1 MDRDKCLRL
10 DQNCALTHTRDRF
23 ALPEEVL
30 YFDGNSLGALPKTTT
45 TDVTKAI
52 EQEWGEG
59 LIKSWLDAD
68 WFFLSAEAGDAIAP
82 LIGASAGEVTVSDST
97 SINIFKLAAALLRQN
112 DGRSKVITE
121 RGNFP
126 TDAYILEG
134 IIDLL
139 DKDHELHLA
148 EPEHIMD
155 SIDDQTALVLLT
167 HTNYRTGAMHD
178 MAGITAKCNSQNVPV
193 IWDLCHSA
201 GAVPLALNEWGVDY
215 AVGCTYKFLNSGP
228 GAPAFSYVSQA
239 AIKNFKPVVTG
250 WFSHRNQFGF
260 EDGYQAS
267 DSINKCL
274 VGSPQILSLR
284 GVLNGIKSFDNV
296 SMLDL
301 RDKSV
306 ALAELFIELAD
317 EKLAKFGLELAS
329 PRETAQRGSQV
340 SFNHPAAYAICK
352 TLIDRNVIPDF
363 REPNILR
370 FGITPLYMRY
380 VDVWDVVEIIGN
392 IMADSAWQKFT
403 SDVKEAVT

>member
-1 MDRDKCLRL
+1 MDRQDCQRL
-10 DQNCALTHTRDRF
+10 DQNCVLKHTRDRF
-23 ALPEEVL
+23 ALPEDVL
-30 YFDGNSLGALPKTTT
+30 YFDGNSLGALPRTTT

-52 EQEWGEG
+52 DEEWGKG

-68 WFFLSAEAGDAIAP
+68 WFFQSNQAGDTIAP
-82 LIGASAGEVTVSDST
+82 FIGASAGEVTVSDST
-97 SINIFKLAAALLRQN
+97 SVNIFKIAAALLRQSES
-112 DGRSKVITE
+112 RSRVITE

-134 IIDLL
+134 TIDLL
-139 DKDHELHLA
+139 DKDHELVLT
-148 EPEHIMD
+148 EPDQITD
-155 SIDDQTALVLLT
+155 SINDQTALVLLT
-167 HTNYRTGAMHD
+167 HINYRTGKMHD
-178 MAGITAKCNSQNVPV
+178 MAGITAKCKDHNVPI

-228 GAPAFSYVSQA
+228 GAPAFSYVSKA
-239 AIKNFKPVVTG
+239 AIEKFKPAVTG

-260 EDGYQAS
+260 EDGYQAA

-284 GVLNGIKSFDNV
+284 GVLNGIGSFEGV
-296 SMLDL
+296 SMTNL
-301 RDKSV
+301 RAKSI
-306 ALAELFIELAD
+306 ALTELFIELAD
-317 EKLAKFGLELAS
+317 ERLAKFGLELAS
-329 PRETAQRGSQV
+329 PRNANIRGSQV
-340 SFNHPAAYAICK
+340 SFNHPEAYAICK
-352 TLIDRNVIPDF
+352 ALIDRQVTPDF

-380 VDVWDVVEIIGN
+380 TDVWDVVEILED
-392 IMADSAWQKFT
+392 IMMISTWQEFK